1 MEHSGLVFG
10 TAYSIEGLS
19 LTEIREDL
27 ANMAAAGINL
37 LRIGED
43 LWPSWEPEEG
53 EYDFQGFQQ
62 VLMLCREQ
70 GLNVL
75 LTIPS
80 RI

>member
-37 LRIGED
+37 LRIGEE
-43 LWPSWEPEEG
+43 LG
-53 EYDFQGFQQ
+53 A
-62 VLMLCREQ
+62 
-70 GLNVL
+70 
-75 LTIPS
+75 
-80 RI
+80 